1 MHRRMKAAILA
12 ATISIYLITALSACS
27 SGQSKP
33 DVAAALAAKDYY
45 DSLTNGGYEYFT
57 DMHYRK
63 ERIPESYRKQLVDN
77 TKMFL
82 AEMEKTHGGIKEVIM
97 QNCKNDSLGTSAE
110 AYLIICFAD
119 STKEE
124 IVVPMVKVK
133 DKWMMR

>member
-12 ATISIYLITALSACS
+12 ATISICLAAALSACS

-33 DVAAALAAKDYY
+33 DVAAAMAAKDYY
-45 DSLTNGGYEYFT
+45 DSLANGGYAYFT

-63 ERIPESYRKQLVDN
+63 ERIPESYRKQLIDN

-82 AEMEKTHGGIKEVIM
+82 SETGKSHGGIKEVIM
-97 QNCKNDSLGTSAE
+97 QNCRNDSLGTSAE
-110 AYLIICFAD
+110 AYLVLCFND

-124 IVVPMVKVK
+124 IVVPMIKVNG
-133 DKWMMR
+133 KWMMR